1 MPVSIV
7 ECRLPIETDFYGRL
21 EVGTRHSAIGMNS
34 SLLLAD
40 CHLHFEGCLP
50 AAEITR
56 LALRAGHPFADPAVF
71 ETARRAVRDTDS
83 FLLLYAE
90 ICRLFRRPEDYVQA
104 ALAVGESLSDDGIA
118 YAEIYVSPEIFARLG
133 LDPAACLTAIDAGL
147 RESLETRGILCRI
160 LLDAV
165 RHWGPESAERVLDVY
180 ESTPLQSIVGFGL
193 GGDEKSL
200 PASAFGGTGLLRL
213 EIPRPMIV

>member
-1 MPVSIV
+1 MLTTESGAKGSSC
-7 ECRLPIETDFYGRL
+7 ERLPRPIAIPHEPWRIWVPVHRSIRRGA
-21 EVGTRHSAIGMNS
+21 SA
-34 SLLLAD
+34 
-40 CHLHFEGCLP
+40 
-50 AAEITR
+50 R
-56 LALRAGHPFADPAVF
+56 R
-71 ETARRAVRDTDS
+71 RRAVRDTDS

-200 PASAFGGTGLLRL
+200 PASAFGGVYLRARALGLRTSAHAG
-213 EIPRPMIV
+213 E